1 MSREETKIINVIY
14 KKDTKEILAVI
25 GDIKEQIIRNDI
37 GVKTY
42 IDTEPVFTDYNGEI
56 YLKDN
61 AIIIQGGKPK

>member
-1 MSREETKIINVIY
+1 
-14 KKDTKEILAVI
+14 LAVV

-42 IDTEPVFTDYNGEI
+42 IDTEAVFTDYNGEI